1 MSQTLLVTGASGQL
15 GRAVL
20 AYLLDTLKVDPA
32 RIVAASRKVE
42 SLRDVAARG
51 VTVRPADF
59 DDAGSLDRAF
69 AGVARLLL
77 ISTDS
82 LEGGKRLAQHRAA
95 VAAAERAGV
104 KHVVYTSLPEADVSA
119 VSFAPDHAG
128 TEAALAAS
136 RIPGFTVL
144 RNGWYFENVRYGAPP
159 AIQSGRWYTAAG
171 SGALSHIARN
181 DLALAAAHALA
192 AQTNGRSTLTLTGER
207 AYTTAEIAKQVSDRL
222 AAPIEVVQVSVEDL
236 VKGLVVA
243 GFPEPVARV
252 FASFDEAIRKGHLG
266 GVTRDFEKLTGVRP
280 QSFESW
286 IAANG
291 ESLRGQ

>member
-20 AYLLDTLKVDPA
+20 AHLLDTLKVDPA

-104 KHVVYTSLPEADVSA
+104 RHVVYTSLPEADVSA

-136 RIPGFTVL
+136 RIQGFTVL
-144 RNGWYFENVRYGAPP
+144 RNGWYFENVRYGAPS

-171 SGALSHIARN
+171 NGALSHIARN

-192 AQTNGRSTLTLTGER
+192 AETNGRSTLTLTGER
-207 AYTTAEIAKQVSDRL
+207 AYTIAEIAKQVSDRL
-222 AAPIEVVQVSVEDL
+222 AAPIEVVQVSAEDL
-236 VKGLVVA
+236 VKGLVGA
-243 GFPEPVARV
+243 GFPEPAARV
-252 FASFDEAIRKGHLG
+252 FASFDEATRKGHLG

>member
-20 AYLLDTLKVDPA
+20 THLLDTLKVEPA
-32 RIVAASRKVE
+32 RIVAVSRKVE
-42 SLRDVAARG
+42 ALADVAGRG
-51 VTVRPADF
+51 VTVRAGDF
-59 DDAGSLDRAF
+59 DDAASLDRAF
-69 AGVARLLL
+69 AGAARLLL

-82 LEGGKRLAQHRAA
+82 LEGGKRLTQHLNA

-104 KHVVYTSLPEADVSA
+104 KHVVYTSIPEAPTSA

-128 TEAALAAS
+128 TEKAIADS
-136 RIPGFTVL
+136 RIPGFTFL
-144 RNGWYFENVRYGAPP
+144 RNAWYFENVRYGAPS
-159 AIQSGRWYTAAG
+159 AVQSGRWYTAAG
-171 SGALSHIARN
+171 DGALSHIARN

-192 AQTNGRSTLTLTGER
+192 AETNDRSILTLTGER
-207 AYTTAEIAKQVSDRL
+207 GYTTAEIAKQVSNRL
-222 AAPIEVVQVSVEDL
+222 GVAIEVVHVSTEDL
-236 VKGLVVA
+236 VKGLVGA

-252 FASFDEAIRKGHLG
+252 FASFDESTRKGDLG
-266 GVTRDFEKLTGVRP
+266 GITSDFQKLTGVRP

-291 ESLRGQ
+291 ESLRGH

>member
-1 MSQTLLVTGASGQL
+1 MTQTLLVTGASGQL

-20 AYLLDTLKVDPA
+20 AHLLDTLKVDPA
-32 RIVAASRKVE
+32 RIVAASRKAE
-42 SLRDVAARG
+42 SLADVAARG

-59 DDAGSLDRAF
+59 DDPASLDRAF
-69 AGVARLLL
+69 TGVARVLL

-82 LEGGKRLAQHRAA
+82 LEGGKRLTQHRTA

-104 KHVVYTSLPEADVSA
+104 RHVVYTSLPEADVSA

-144 RNGWYFENVRYGAPP
+144 RNAWYFENVRYGAPS

-171 SGALSHIARN
+171 GGGLAHIARN

-192 AQTNGRSTLTLTGER
+192 AETNGRSTLTLTGER
-207 AYTTAEIAKQVSDRL
+207 AYTTEEIARLISDL
-222 AAPIEVVQVSVEDL
+222 VATPIEVVQVSSADL
-236 VKGLVVA
+236 VRGLVGA
-243 GFPEPVARV
+243 GFPEPAAHV
-252 FASFDEAIRKGHLG
+252 FASFDEATHKGHLG

-280 QSFESW
+280 QTFESW

-291 ESLRGQ
+291 ESLRGH